1 MAWVRVSAYTQR
13 ILSHIQRI
21 LSHILRVECV
31 EGSLHCSVER
41 YFLLVFL
48 FSPLHQKHCPMR
60 ESRTVLDS
68 GFHAVDSGLYWIP
81 VFVGRTW
88 ILHSNP
94 IFVCG
99 ILHSLSV
106 FRIPK
111 VKFSQIPESGFLYT
125 GRKSN
130 ISNSYS
136 IWKVSQV
143 IWKPGLW
150 NFQGVNGS
158 INYVS
163 LVRDNAQWPKF
174 SIGCHL
180 ALGIIWMD

>member
-1 MAWVRVSAYTQR
+1 MRQSETISSWL
-13 ILSHIQRI
+13 LSPRWPGFESQRI

-60 ESRTVLDS
+60 ESRIVLDS

-81 VFVGRTW
+81 VFVGRTC

-111 VKFSQIPESGFLYT
+111 VKFSQIPESGFLYM

-130 ISNSYS
+130 ISNSNS
-136 IWKVSQV
+136 IWSGRCLKFVGDLVCGTFKVST
-143 IWKPGLW
+143 
-150 NFQGVNGS
+150 
-158 INYVS
+158 
-163 LVRDNAQWPKF
+163 
-174 SIGCHL
+174 
-180 ALGIIWMD
+180 AL

>member
-1 MAWVRVSAYTQR
+1 MRQSETISSWL
-13 ILSHIQRI
+13 LSPMWPGFESQRI

-111 VKFSQIPESGFLYT
+111 VKFSQIPESGFLYM

-130 ISNSYS
+130 ISTDSNS
-136 IWKVSQV
+136 IWSGRCLKFVGDLVCGTFKVST
-143 IWKPGLW
+143 
-150 NFQGVNGS
+150 
-158 INYVS
+158 
-163 LVRDNAQWPKF
+163 
-174 SIGCHL
+174 
-180 ALGIIWMD
+180 AL

>member
-1 MAWVRVSAYTQR
+1 MRQSETISSWL
-13 ILSHIQRI
+13 LSPMWPGFESQRI

-60 ESRTVLDS
+60 DSRTVLDS

-111 VKFSQIPESGFLYT
+111 VKFSQIAESGFLYT
-125 GRKSN
+125 GRKST
-130 ISNSYS
+130 ISNSNS
-136 IWKVSQV
+136 IWSGRCLKFVGDLVCGTFMVST
-143 IWKPGLW
+143 
-150 NFQGVNGS
+150 
-158 INYVS
+158 
-163 LVRDNAQWPKF
+163 
-174 SIGCHL
+174 
-180 ALGIIWMD
+180 AL